1 MSHDA
6 DIVRLQHMA
15 EAIQEILEF
24 VQGRDL
30 PFIRTNRPL
39 QRLIVR
45 DLEILGEA
53 ASRISPEYRQEHT
66 ELPWR
71 DMIDLRNRLIH
82 AYFDLNLDVIWQTVQ
97 QDLPAFLPVLKAILD
112 HESPK

>member
-53 ASRISPEYRQEHT
+53 RLAEKVERFRSDLLRMEGEQALYAGLLEALGYSKNKRPFL
-66 ELPWR
+66 ELACRAP
-71 DMIDLRNRLIH
+71 
-82 AYFDLNLDVIWQTVQ
+82 
-97 QDLPAFLPVLKAILD
+97 LKD
-112 HESPK
+112 